1 MKTIKKIL
9 TLFLLIGC
17 CSCIQEDIINDFVS
31 EEVRIISDINTLKI
45 GDTLDFEAAFFN
57 NVGELE
63 DKTFSWNSS
72 NDDILYFDGA
82 TSKAIGIAE
91 GAVTITVTAD
101 GMAGMLTDSK
111 IVTVTQDE
119 IITENTKIG
128 TFSPTSSY
136 DSAGDFVISST
147 PTGIKI
153 DLADNYVADESLPGF
168 ALFLT
173 NNPNS
178 LASALQ
184 IDAWNDD
191 DGAHYTGAFTYNIEN
206 VGLNDYGY
214 LVQWCVP
221 FSILTGKASITDQ

>member
-1 MKTIKKIL
+1 MKTIKIL
-9 TLFLLIGC
+9 ILFLLIGC
-17 CSCIQEDIINDFVS
+17 CSCIQEDIIDDFVS
-31 EEVRIISDINTLKI
+31 EEVRIISNFNTLKI

-63 DKTFSWNSS
+63 SKTFNWNSS
-72 NDDILYFDGA
+72 NDDILYFDGV

-91 GAVTITVTAD
+91 GTVIVTVSAD
-101 GMAGMLTDSK
+101 EIAEMLTDTK

-119 IITENTKIG
+119 VITEDTKIG

-136 DSAGDFVISST
+136 NSAGDFVISST

-178 LASALQ
+178 LANALQ